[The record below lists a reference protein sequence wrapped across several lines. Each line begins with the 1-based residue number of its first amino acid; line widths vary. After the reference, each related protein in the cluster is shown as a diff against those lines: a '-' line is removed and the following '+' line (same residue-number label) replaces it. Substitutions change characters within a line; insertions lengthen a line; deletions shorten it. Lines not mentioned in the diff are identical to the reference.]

1 MSSAFSYRIN
11 GYSNSLQSCLRAM
24 EDSSVYQ
31 EMPSSLQ
38 FVAELILDELA
49 SNTLKYGGPGEH
61 EILFELSYDG
71 GEMRV
76 VLSDD
81 AEPFNPW
88 TDAPRVDDSATED
101 LDHIGIGGRGIH
113 MLLQATDSR
122 HYERRDGRNIL
133 IMTRSARRTQD
144 NIAA

>member
-24 EDSSVYQ
+24 EDNPVYQ

-49 SNTLKYGGPGEH
+49 SNTLKYGGAGDH
-61 EILFELSYDG
+61 EILFELDYDG

-76 VLSDD
+76 TLSDN

-88 TDAPRVDDSATED
+88 RDAPGVVDNSADD
-101 LDHIGIGGRGIH
+101 LDGIGIGGRGIH

-122 HYERRDGRNIL
+122 HYERRDGRNIH
-133 IMTRSARRTQD
+133 IMTRRVRRTQD
-144 NIAA
+144 NLAA